1 MLCPDCGRENADG
14 RKFCR
19 ACAKPLASE
28 VLSEAISA
36 KPAPST
42 VPVVMSPLPTARVP
56 TSAASAPVV
65 NRMAIASFALSVL
78 TFIVPVGIAA
88 VVMGHVSRR
97 QIANSQGRQTGTG
110 WAFAGLII
118 GYLQLAVVALLMAAA
133 VGFWRDLNRHLDHDP
148 YVRAALVERIMNGD
162 PDHPSAAVMAKNGKN
177 LVDALRLIPARQ
189 EAYQA
194 RNSGTYAC
202 QLIYLENLGTDDEL
216 IVLVR
221 NSHYGVQLRC
231 GKLNDEKTAVVQYSV
246 IAMPNPAANLPDA
259 PSYCADET
267 KTIRR
272 YANTNTDGLSAIL
285 MYQRQS
291 CPEDG
296 EIVE

>member
-1 MLCPDCGRENADG
+1 MLCPHCGHDNADG

-19 ACAKPLASE
+19 ACAKPLAPE
-28 VLSEAISA
+28 VISA
-36 KPAPST
+36 KPAS
-42 VPVVMSPLPTARVP
+42 PVVPIVASPVPTTRLPTSTP
-56 TSAASAPVV
+56 LV
-65 NRMAIASFALSVL
+65 NRMAIASFALSFL

-88 VVMGHVSRR
+88 VVMGHISRR

-118 GYLQLAVVALLMAAA
+118 SYLQLAVVALLMVAA
-133 VGFWRDLNRHLDHDP
+133 VGLWSDINRHLDRDH

-177 LVDALRLIPARQ
+177 LIDALHVIQERQ

-194 RNSGTYAC
+194 RNAGSYAC
-202 QLIYLENLGTDDEL
+202 QLIYLENLGTEDEL

-221 NSHYGVQLRC
+221 NSHYKVEVRC
-231 GKLNDEKTAVVQYSV
+231 GGMNESKTAIVQYSV
-246 IAMPNPAANLPDA
+246 IAMPNRTANPPNA

-272 YANTNTDGLSAIL
+272 YASTNTDGLSAVL

-296 EIVE
+296 EVVE

>member
-1 MLCPDCGRENADG
+1 
-14 RKFCR
+14 
-19 ACAKPLASE
+19 
-28 VLSEAISA
+28 
-36 KPAPST
+36 
-42 VPVVMSPLPTARVP
+42 
-56 TSAASAPVV
+56 
-65 NRMAIASFALSVL
+65 
-78 TFIVPVGIAA
+78 
-88 VVMGHVSRR
+88 
-97 QIANSQGRQTGTG
+97 
-110 WAFAGLII
+110 LII
-118 GYLQLAVVALLMAAA
+118 GYLQLAVVALLMVAA

-162 PDHPSAAVMAKNGKN
+162 PDHPSAAVMAKNGRN
-177 LVDALRLIPARQ
+177 LIDALRLIPARQ